1 MHFPACCTKGIVL
14 FTSGPQNQT
23 IMEGE
28 SVHFECA
35 YEGSDLTPSWRI
47 NASIYSHTELPR
59 SYEFNDQDFSLT
71 IHNVPVSLNFTSFQ
85 CVVGTS
91 FSSRGYL
98 IVDVHQENITEGCV
112 ECIMPTSNSPLRDTL
127 NKETTGVLLVLHAR
141 QTN

>member
-1 MHFPACCTKGIVL
+1 MCCTKGFVL

-28 SVHFECA
+28 SVRFECA

-47 NASIYSHTELPR
+47 NTSIYFHTELPR
-59 SYEFNDQDFSLT
+59 NFKFNDQDFSLT

-91 FSSRGYL
+91 FSNRGYL
-98 IVDVHQENITEGCV
+98 VVDVDQKNITEGCV
-112 ECIMPTSNSPLRDTL
+112 ECIIPTSNSPPGETP
-127 NKETTGVLLVLHAR
+127 NKGTTGVLLVLHVR
-141 QTN
+141 QTV